1 MRIGIDAIV
10 LHGRDAGTLRYVE
23 QLLGGL
29 ARADPPNEYLVFLDQ
44 KLLSSHKFPSAK
56 NLVYR
61 GVPTMKVLPRVFQQQ
76 FFTAWNDYGK
86 IDLLHSPAFVPPLPL
101 SGRTVTTIFDLTF
114 WLYPE
119 TMKWT
124 GRLWWQI
131 FGRKGIEKADRV
143 IALSEN
149 TKKDL
154 CAVLGVPAEKIRV
167 IYPCTRDIFKQ
178 DVNGNKI
185 AAKYRL
191 PGRYILYVGTLER
204 RKNITNLIRVFS
216 MARHIGSIEHVLV
229 LAGQRGW
236 LYQDIF
242 ETVEELELTNQVI
255 FLDHVPE
262 DDLPALYSGADLFV
276 YLSRYEGFGLPV
288 LEAMAC
294 GVPVLTSDT
303 SSLPEVVEKAGVLV
317 PPDDLERAASEMLR
331 ILSDRDLRRQMI
343 ELGLQRASYFSSER
357 MMRQTLAVYDEL
369 NPNPG

>member
-10 LHGRDAGTLRYVE
+10 LRGRDAGTLRYVE
-23 QLLGGL
+23 QLLSGFASGGSL
-29 ARADPPNEYLVFLDQ
+29 NDYLVFLDQ
-44 KLLSSHKFPSAK
+44 RILPSGNFPATET
-56 NLVYR
+56 LHYR
-61 GVPTMKVLPRVFQQQ
+61 HVSPIKTLPRAIQQQ
-76 FFTAWNDYGK
+76 FFRGWNDCGA
-86 IDLLHSPAFVPPLPL
+86 IDLLHCPAFVPPL
-101 SGRTVTTIFDLTF
+101 SFDGRTVTTIFDLTF
-114 WLYPE
+114 YLYPG

-131 FGRKGIEKADRV
+131 FGRKGIQRADRI
-143 IALSEN
+143 IALSES

-154 CAVLGVPAEKIRV
+154 CRCFNVYEGKVKV
-167 IYPCTRDIFKQ
+167 IYPCTRDIFKPS
-178 DVNGNKI
+178 VNSKEV
-185 AAKYRL
+185 AVKYRL
-191 PGRYILYVGTLER
+191 PDKYILYVGTLER

-216 MARHIGSIEHVLV
+216 MARHIGSIEHILV

-242 ETVEELELTNQVI
+242 ETVEELGLTNQVI

-317 PPDDLERAASEMLR
+317 PPDDVERAASEMVR

-343 ELGLQRASYFSSER
+343 EQGLQRASYFSSER